1 MHFRKGLRDLGL
13 RRPAKHY
20 DRAALCGWKG
30 DRIPRLVAELVQLNV
45 DVLVF
50 GTLTA
55 IRAAKQ
61 AITTIPIVMITKL
74 IRSRPGLVDSLG
86 APRKYHRTYETH
98 RD

>member
-1 MHFRKGLRDLGL
+1 MIEQRYADGK
-13 RRPAKHY
+13 A
-20 DRAALCGWKG
+20 

-61 AITTIPIVMITKL
+61 AITTIPIVMITQVD
-74 IRSRPGLVDSLG
+74 PVEAGLVDSL
-86 APRKYHRTYETH
+86 ARPAEISQDLRDSPET
-98 RD
+98 